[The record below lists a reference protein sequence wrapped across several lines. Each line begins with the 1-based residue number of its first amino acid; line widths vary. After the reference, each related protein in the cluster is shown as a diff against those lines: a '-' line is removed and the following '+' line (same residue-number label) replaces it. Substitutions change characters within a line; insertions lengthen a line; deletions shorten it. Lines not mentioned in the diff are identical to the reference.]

1 MYFKIKS
8 IYHSIFEVF
17 LMWLLLILITSCHQ
31 KKDSSN
37 YKPLETV
44 GNTEGIENGIHIN
57 TGLVEAEGLP
67 LVIAHCTGCHSG
79 KLITQNRLS
88 KDGWQETIRWMQKTQ
103 NLWDLGEDENIIV
116 DYLAKNYAPSAKG
129 RRDILKNI
137 EWYSLEN

>member
-1 MYFKIKS
+1 MKS
-8 IYHSIFEVF
+8 KNKSLFYGIAGLLAVILVFFIIYGN
-17 LMWLLLILITSCHQ
+17 Q
-31 KKDSSN
+31 KDQSN
-37 YKPLETV
+37 YKTVETV
-44 GNTEGIENGIHIN
+44 NNIEGIKNGIHMN

-103 NLWDLGEDENIIV
+103 NLWDLGEDEKIIV
-116 DYLAKNYAPSAKG
+116 DYLSKNYAPSAKG
-129 RRDILKNI
+129 RREILKDI